1 MVQTLVMQRPRASA
15 LGWAIGL
22 GGTAVVV
29 VAMFAAAD
37 LPITIPALLLLLPIA
52 GASTVATWRTGV
64 VVAVLAAAAYA
75 FAFLPPVGA
84 VRIGLTE
91 DVYVLIAFVLVAVVV
106 GLLTGRSR
114 HRDDSALDEDR
125 ALLLRSV
132 SHDLRSPLT
141 TITSVSSDLAGRDDY
156 DDRTRH
162 ELMALVASE
171 ADRLN
176 RIVGHLL
183 SASRAASG
191 SLDPDL
197 QPVRIDR
204 TVDDVLA
211 RVDDDRVVARLG
223 GTGEREVLADP
234 VLIDQVLTNL
244 VDNAVRHAAGAT
256 SIAIAASEEQST
268 IRIDVIDDGVGA
280 ETTSAGVAS
289 GGVGLSLCRSVVEV
303 HGGTLTLSS
312 DERGTRASFTL
323 QRCS

>member
-1 MVQTLVMQRPRASA
+1 MQRRRNSA
-15 LGWAIGL
+15 LGWAIGI
-22 GGTAVVV
+22 GGTATVIL
-29 VAMFAAAD
+29 AAFVTPGV
-37 LPITIPALLLLLPIA
+37 PIAIPALLLLLPIA
-52 GASTVATWRTGV
+52 GASAVATWRTGV
-64 VVAVLAAAAYA
+64 VVAALAATAYA

-84 VRIGLTE
+84 VRVGLTE

-106 GLLTGRSR
+106 GVLAGRGR
-114 HRDDSALDEDR
+114 RQDDASLDEDR

-162 ELMALVASE
+162 ELMTLVASE

-191 SLDPDL
+191 SLEPDL
-197 QPVRIDR
+197 EPVRVDR
-204 TVDDVLA
+204 MVDDVIV
-211 RVDDDRVVARLG
+211 RIGDDRVVAQLG
-223 GTGEREVLADP
+223 SSGDCEVLADP
-234 VLIDQVLTNL
+234 VLIDQVLSNL

-256 SIAIAASEEQST
+256 SIAITASDEQSMV
-268 IRIDVIDDGVGA
+268 RLDVIDDGRAGA
-280 ETTSAGVAS
+280 AAGGGPTS

-303 HGGTLTLSS
+303 HGGTLTMSAGQ
-312 DERGTRASFTL
+312 RGTRASFTL
-323 QRCS
+323 PRCS